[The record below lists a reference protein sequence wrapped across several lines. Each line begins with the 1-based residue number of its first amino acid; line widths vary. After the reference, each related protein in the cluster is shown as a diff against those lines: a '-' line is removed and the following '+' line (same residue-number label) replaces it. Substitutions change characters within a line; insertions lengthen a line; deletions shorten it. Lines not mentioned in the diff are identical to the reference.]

1 VVPINIKDTIDQL
14 VKASDQLG
22 HFNLEQNNSAT
33 GAINGQI
40 IKRARTRIAAT
51 VNQIYDIIDSLPEA
65 HHIDK
70 RQIGLLIAGALGGIG
85 TLMGLFNGHE
95 IHDIVLSVGQ
105 NRKKIN
111 NVIDILQITNQ
122 HQQQLDV
129 KMDLVGNIL
138 QAVLETNPGQLSSE
152 VEDILSKGVNAAI
165 RITNLAQQAQNKR
178 IAIDTFP
185 PQVLKQIFQTLE
197 QRATSQGMELLI
209 TKPSDLLQI
218 DVSYLHGYG
227 NLTLVIHAPMVSADN
242 KLNLYQ
248 YIPFPLSQSLGANVS
263 ITPMVN
269 KDLIAV
275 GKQHQYKILG
285 QSDLAACTKMGQN
298 FLCEGRSVLRTDMD
312 DSCIGALFLHH
323 LPGVLKHCQY
333 QLGQTRE
340 HVFQTGPTQWLV
352 STPEKFSSVMQC
364 EKDHETIFINQISS
378 IEVKPG
384 CKLYLKSHVIQP
396 DTNLR
401 QTLEIKQHSWQWDIQ
416 QLFPTSN
423 LSTMATAFFELQK
436 TGTHIV
442 SADDIRNLKFTEE
455 EIAPLMAHP
464 NVILIVVIILCIGI
478 LIFIIGRIYYKRCI
492 WEAQQP
498 LDEANDERNRLD
510 RIELLQLRAKQDEF
524 EYREAIRY
532 GLPHPN
538 RPDVLTLGSPAPDSM
553 ANYTVDKPTPPIHHS
568 VPYPT
573 VPSPST
579 MY

>member
-1 VVPINIKDTIDQL
+1 
-14 VKASDQLG
+14 
-22 HFNLEQNNSAT
+22 
-33 GAINGQI
+33 
-40 IKRARTRIAAT
+40 
-51 VNQIYDIIDSLPEA
+51 
-65 HHIDK
+65 
-70 RQIGLLIAGALGGIG
+70 
-85 TLMGLFNGHE
+85 
-95 IHDIVLSVGQ
+95 
-105 NRKKIN
+105 
-111 NVIDILQITNQ
+111 
-122 HQQQLDV
+122 
-129 KMDLVGNIL
+129 
-138 QAVLETNPGQLSSE
+138 
-152 VEDILSKGVNAAI
+152 
-165 RITNLAQQAQNKR
+165 
-178 IAIDTFP
+178 
-185 PQVLKQIFQTLE
+185 
-197 QRATSQGMELLI
+197 MELLI

-218 DVSYLHGYG
+218 EVSYLHGNG
-227 NLTLVIHAPMVSADN
+227 NLTLVIHAPMVTADN

-248 YIPFPLSQSLGANVS
+248 YIPFPLSHSLGANVS
-263 ITPMVN
+263 ITPLLN

-285 QSDLAACTKMGQN
+285 QTDLAACTKMGQN

-352 STPEKFSSVMQC
+352 STPEKFSTVMQC
-364 EKDHETIFINQISS
+364 EKEHETIFINPVSS
-378 IEVKPG
+378 ISVKPG
-384 CKLYLKSHVIQP
+384 CKLFLKSHVIQP

-401 QTLEIKQHSWQWDIQ
+401 QTLEIKQHSWQWNIQ

-423 LSTMATAFFELQK
+423 LTTMATAFFELQK

-464 NVILIVVIILCIGI
+464 NVILIVVIILCIGL

-492 WEAQQP
+492 WQAPQPIEEAII
-498 LDEANDERNRLD
+498 ERNRLD
-510 RIELLQLRAKQDEF
+510 RIELLHLRTKQDEF
-524 EYREAIRY
+524 ELREAIRY

-538 RPDVLTLGSPAPDSM
+538 RPDVLTLGSSAPDNM
-553 ANYTVDKPTPPIHHS
+553 ANYQVDKPTPPVHHS